1 MAVVA
6 APNRFALA
14 SGLFVS
20 GLLVFTSAAAT
31 ESPAV
36 PARLGLCAS
45 CHGESGRALMKGT
58 PHLAGQDVEY
68 LKSALAAYKSGARD
82 VAVMRA
88 AVGALTATEL
98 DELANWYARQSP
110 PLP

>member
-1 MAVVA
+1 MSRPVSVA
-6 APNRFALA
+6 AAALSLFAFA
-14 SGLFVS
+14 
-20 GLLVFTSAAAT
+20 SAAVAQT
-31 ESPAV
+31 PAR

-58 PHLAGQDVEY
+58 PHLAGQDLDY

-88 AVGALTATEL
+88 AVGAVSLAEL
-98 DELANWYARQSP
+98 DELAAWFSAQPAAP
-110 PLP
+110 P